1 MNESGA
7 ASQIL
12 DGRPEL
18 EQKPPTSSTSE
29 REHDMAHTTVI
40 YEGAEGHRLRTSQLE
55 VVGIADDGLEH
66 ALHEALDEGAKRIEL
81 CGGMGIAELVRA
93 RDLVA
98 GRVPVRLLRY
108 GFESLELI
116 ADYKR
121 AFAAGDQR
129 PAVFLYPA
137 TAGTQP
143 VEHPDVTILP
153 VHDYDHAERIGE
165 HLAAEGF
172 GLVEL
177 YGGLGPTTAAAVFW
191 GAKAAVPV
199 GFVDA

>member
-1 MNESGA
+1 MNEPGA

-81 CGGMGIAELVRA
+81 CGGMGIADLVRA

-108 GFESLELI
+108 GFE
-116 ADYKR
+116 
-121 AFAAGDQR
+121 
-129 PAVFLYPA
+129 
-137 TAGTQP
+137 
-143 VEHPDVTILP
+143 
-153 VHDYDHAERIGE
+153 
-165 HLAAEGF
+165 
-172 GLVEL
+172 
-177 YGGLGPTTAAAVFW
+177 
-191 GAKAAVPV
+191 
-199 GFVDA
+199 

>member
-1 MNESGA
+1 
-7 ASQIL
+7 
-12 DGRPEL
+12 
-18 EQKPPTSSTSE
+18 
-29 REHDMAHTTVI
+29 MAHTTVI

-81 CGGMGIAELVRA
+81 CGGMGIADLVRA

-153 VHDYDHAERIGE
+153 VHDDDHAERIGE
-165 HLAAEGF
+165 HLTAEGI

-191 GAKAAVPV
+191 GAKGAVPV
-199 GFVDA
+199 GFVDV

>member
-1 MNESGA
+1 
-7 ASQIL
+7 
-12 DGRPEL
+12 
-18 EQKPPTSSTSE
+18 
-29 REHDMAHTTVI
+29 
-40 YEGAEGHRLRTSQLE
+40 
-55 VVGIADDGLEH
+55 LEH
-66 ALHEALDEGAKRIEL
+66 ALHDALDDGAKRIEL

-137 TAGTQP
+137 TAGTPP
-143 VEHPDVTILP
+143 VEHPRRSLL
-153 VHDYDHAERIGE
+153 ERQGCVARRVRVC
-165 HLAAEGF
+165 LSAF
-172 GLVEL
+172 RPYPLTSVL
-177 YGGLGPTTAAAVFW
+177 
-191 GAKAAVPV
+191 
-199 GFVDA
+199 